1 MKSIPLILAIVV
13 AIAASG
19 FAWQRNQALDEAR
32 AALSGANTQLQ
43 KAQADLKS
51 VTAEVAPLRK
61 EAADQKATIDQL
73 QAELSSA
80 RAFLEAERAA
90 TARIRDELTLTK
102 EKMAFMDRSRAAPSA
117 QPGLGYPAPTMIR
130 PSAPPMVIRAVPSTG
145 NTVGAPAPGR
155 RPE

>member
-1 MKSIPLILAIVV
+1 MYRIPFAFAVII
-13 AIAASG
+13 AIAAGG

-32 AALSGANTQLQ
+32 AALSGANTLLQ

-51 VTAEVAPLRK
+51 VNSEMAPLRK

-80 RAFLEAERAA
+80 RAFLDAERAA
-90 TARIRDELTLTK
+90 TARIRDELALTK
-102 EKMAFMDRSRAAPSA
+102 EKMAFMDRSRSA
-117 QPGLGYPAPTMIR
+117 QPGPASLAPMLVR
-130 PSAPPMVIRAVPSTG
+130 PSAPPTVIRAVPSAPTS
-145 NTVGAPAPGR
+145 GAATAPGR